1 VPASAQNYPTRTVKF
16 IENVGPGGTFDVFL
30 RALAQELQK
39 RLGQAFII
47 EPNLHYL
54 GALLWSALLS
64 SVLAFAAYLTL
75 LSRIGASRAGYSTV
89 LFPVVA
95 LAISTIF
102 EGYVWSAPAMTGL
115 AVVLAGNLLMLTGR
129 R

>member
-1 VPASAQNYPTRTVKF
+1 
-16 IENVGPGGTFDVFL
+16 
-30 RALAQELQK
+30 
-39 RLGQAFII
+39 
-47 EPNLHYL
+47 
-54 GALLWSALLS
+54 
-64 SVLAFAAYLTL
+64 L

-102 EGYVWSAPAMTGL
+102 EGYVWTTLAISGL